1 MLRQRCLSR
10 TLLTL
15 LLACTP
21 SLWAQSYWPDSSAF
35 QQARALFMEQRYP
48 ESRAAFEELGATA
61 EPDNPRIHYYL
72 GRIAMKRSD
81 EAAAIFHFERA
92 TALDPSNSG
101 YFAELG
107 GAYALALD
115 NASTL
120 KKPALARKVRNA
132 LEHAVELDPRCLDAR
147 EGLVD
152 YYRQAPSFLG
162 GGIAKAFAQ
171 AEQIRTHD
179 AERGT
184 RLLANLYLRSNDTA
198 RAIETYEAF
207 LIDKPDN
214 AFAHYQLGQFAE
226 KVGDK
231 AKARQAYE
239 AALALAPD
247 FAAARLA
254 LEKL

>member
-1 MLRQRCLSR
+1 MTRPLCLFAF
-10 TLLTL
+10 L
-15 LLACTP
+15 LLAFAP
-21 SLWAQSYWPDSSAF
+21 LLSAKDYWPDSPAF
-35 QQARALFMEQRYP
+35 QEARALFMEQRYP
-48 ESRAAFEELGATA
+48 EARVAFEALGANA

-81 EAAAIFHFERA
+81 EKDAIAHFDRA

-115 NASTL
+115 NASSL
-120 KKPALARKVRNA
+120 KKIPLARKLRAA

-162 GGIAKAFAQ
+162 GGFSKAVAQ
-171 AEQIRTHD
+171 AEEIRAQD
-179 AERGT
+179 LERGT
-184 RLLANLYLRSNDTA
+184 GVLADLYRRAHDETRLAEVY
-198 RAIETYEAF
+198 ETF
-207 LIDKPDN
+207 LSQQPDN
-214 AFAHYQLGQFAE
+214 AFAHYQLGQLAE
-226 KVGDK
+226 KHGDT

-247 FAAARLA
+247 FVAARLA
-254 LEKL
+254 LEAL

>member
-1 MLRQRCLSR
+1 MLRC
-10 TLLTL
+10 L
-15 LLACTP
+15 LLSVFLLSAP
-21 SLWAQSYWPDSSAF
+21 LLLSAKDHRPDSPAF
-35 QQARALFMEQRYP
+35 QEARALFMAQSYP
-48 ESRAAFEELGATA
+48 EARAAFEELRANA

-81 EAAAIFHFERA
+81 EADAIFHFERA

-107 GAYALALD
+107 AAYALALD

-132 LEHAVELDPRCLDAR
+132 LEHAVELDPSCLDAR

-162 GGIAKAFAQ
+162 GGFAKALSQ
-171 AEQIRTHD
+171 AEQIRTYD
-179 AERGT
+179 LERGT
-184 RLLANLYLRSNDTA
+184 RLLANLYLRSNNTA
-198 RAIETYEAF
+198 AAAQAYERF
-207 LIDKPDN
+207 LAESPDN
-214 AFAHYQLGQFAE
+214 AFAHYTLGQLAE
-226 KVGDK
+226 KAGNK
-231 AKARQAYE
+231 TRAAQAYE

-247 FAAARLA
+247 FVAARLA

>member
-1 MLRQRCLSR
+1 
-10 TLLTL
+10 
-15 LLACTP
+15 
-21 SLWAQSYWPDSSAF
+21 
-35 QQARALFMEQRYP
+35 MEQRYP
-48 ESRAAFEELGATA
+48 EARAAFEVLGTTA

-72 GRIAMKRSD
+72 GRIAMRRSD
-81 EAAAIFHFERA
+81 EVDAISHFERA
-92 TALDPSNSG
+92 TSLDPQNSG

-107 GAYALALD
+107 AAYALALD
-115 NASTL
+115 NAATL

-132 LEHAVELDPRCLDAR
+132 LEHAVALDSRNLDAR

-171 AEQIRTHD
+171 AEEIRTYD

-184 RLLANLYLRSNDTA
+184 RLLANLHLRAKDTA
-198 RAIETYEAF
+198 RAIAVYEQL
-207 LIDKPDN
+207 LIDRPNN

-247 FAAARLA
+247 FAPARLA
-254 LEKL
+254 LQNL

>member
-1 MLRQRCLSR
+1 MLRYRCVS
-10 TLLTL
+10 L
-15 LLACTP
+15 LLSLILACP
-21 SLWAQSYWPDSSAF
+21 FLRSAQSDGPDSPAF
-35 QQARALFMEQRYP
+35 QEARALFMAQRYP
-48 ESRAAFEELGATA
+48 ESRVAFEELGESV

-81 EAAAIFHFERA
+81 ERDAIFHFERA

-115 NASTL
+115 KAPTL
-120 KKPALARKVRNA
+120 KKPALARKVRTA

-162 GGIAKAFAQ
+162 GGISKAFAQ
-171 AEQIRTHD
+171 AEQIRTYD
-179 AERGT
+179 LERGT
-184 RLLANLYLRSNDTA
+184 RILANLYLRSNDTTQ
-198 RAIETYEAF
+198 AIETYEA
-207 LIDKPDN
+207 LLVTQPDN
-214 AFAHYQLGQFAE
+214 AFAHYTLGQFAE

-231 AKARQAYE
+231 AKARHAYE
-239 AALALAPD
+239 TALSLAPD

-254 LEKL
+254 LENL